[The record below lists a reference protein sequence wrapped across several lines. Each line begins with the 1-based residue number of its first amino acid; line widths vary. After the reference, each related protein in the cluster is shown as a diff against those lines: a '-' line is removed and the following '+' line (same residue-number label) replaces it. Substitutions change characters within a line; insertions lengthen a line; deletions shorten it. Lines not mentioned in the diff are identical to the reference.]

1 VVDSSLAHR
10 ASPWRA
16 LAHRNFVCFFVGHG
30 LSLCGTW
37 MQSMAQAWLVYRLT
51 GSPLLLG
58 VTEFLSRGPILLFAP
73 LGGVLADRWPR
84 HRLMILTQSLFMAQA
99 TALAALT
106 LSGLVTIWW
115 ILGLALAQGLISAL
129 EVPTRQTFLTDLVPK
144 RDIPSAIGMNSS
156 IFNASRII
164 GPSIA
169 GVVVSTAGEGYCFLV
184 NAASFLI
191 VLAGLALIRVKQTR
205 GEHPAGALG
214 LLREGL
220 SYAWRTPHVRALLM
234 LASLISIASMP
245 YATLLPVFARDILR
259 IGPDGLGW
267 LMAATGAGALT
278 AALLLARRSRI
289 QELGTPIALS
299 VAGFGVG
306 LLALASSSI
315 LWVSLAA
322 LYAIGFGMVSSLAGC
337 NTLLQSL
344 APDRMRGRIVS
355 LYTTA
360 SLGLTVFSSLL
371 AGSGATWFGAPVVVA
386 AGGLLTIGA
395 AAWFWSV
402 LPAIR
407 PHMHAYKLLPEDEL
421 PAT

>member
-1 VVDSSLAHR
+1 
-10 ASPWRA
+10 
-16 LAHRNFVCFFVGHG
+16 
-30 LSLCGTW
+30 
-37 MQSMAQAWLVYRLT
+37 MAQAWLVYRLT

-205 GEHPAGALG
+205 SEHPAGALG

-245 YATLLPVFARDILR
+245 YATLLPVFAR
-259 IGPDGLGW
+259 
-267 LMAATGAGALT
+267 
-278 AALLLARRSRI
+278 
-289 QELGTPIALS
+289 
-299 VAGFGVG
+299 
-306 LLALASSSI
+306 
-315 LWVSLAA
+315 
-322 LYAIGFGMVSSLAGC
+322 
-337 NTLLQSL
+337 
-344 APDRMRGRIVS
+344 
-355 LYTTA
+355 
-360 SLGLTVFSSLL
+360 
-371 AGSGATWFGAPVVVA
+371 
-386 AGGLLTIGA
+386 
-395 AAWFWSV
+395 
-402 LPAIR
+402 
-407 PHMHAYKLLPEDEL
+407 
-421 PAT
+421 